1 MTRTQQGCEETTN
14 ATAELKSASGGKN
27 NGINA
32 GAHNDLEDLLGGSLR
47 TMHFSRSVP
56 LP

>member
-1 MTRTQQGCEETTN
+1 MQQGREETTN
-14 ATAELKSASGGKN
+14 ATAELKSASGGEN